1 VLTSVDADRATVLEA
16 ITKTAVVHFAC
27 HGLAVFDDPLDS
39 GLLLAGTD
47 RLTLRDLL
55 DLSITADLAV
65 VSACETALTGTDL
78 PDEAQNLSAALL
90 QGLGEIPCQVGAFGQ
105 LPRSPPMP
113 QPAGMHQHCLTPQP
127 DGSLKYLGAD
137 RGTTAGRITR
147 PARPPVTPVGALPRR
162 RPRHGSGRARR

>member
-1 VLTSVDADRATVLEA
+1 MLTGLGADRASVLDA
-16 ITKTAVVHFAC
+16 ITKAAAVHFVC
-27 HGLAVFDDPLDS
+27 HGLAVVYDPLDS
-39 GLLLAGTD
+39 GLLPAGTD

-113 QPAGMHQHCLTPQP
+113 RPTGIHQHCLAPQP
-127 DGSLKYLGAD
+127 DGIA
-137 RGTTAGRITR
+137 
-147 PARPPVTPVGALPRR
+147 
-162 RPRHGSGRARR
+162 

>member
-90 QGLGEIPCQVGAFGQ
+90 QGLGE
-105 LPRSPPMP
+105 
-113 QPAGMHQHCLTPQP
+113 
-127 DGSLKYLGAD
+127 SLV
-137 RGTTAGRITR
+137 R
-147 PARPPVTPVGALPRR
+147 
-162 RPRHGSGRARR
+162 